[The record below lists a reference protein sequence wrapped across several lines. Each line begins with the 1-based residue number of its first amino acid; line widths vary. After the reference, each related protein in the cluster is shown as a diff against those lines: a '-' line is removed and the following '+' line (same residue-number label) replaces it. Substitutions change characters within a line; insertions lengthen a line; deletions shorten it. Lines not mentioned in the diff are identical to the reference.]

1 MKRFGTLFSL
11 FLFCVAMFSQ
21 GSEGYIQQRKGSRV
35 RYAVIYANKLR
46 GHVERTVTDVSDDGG
61 KHKVTHLYTM
71 LNKKGKPSKSAALM
85 GAGDGMQTSVTVED
99 GAYYLTLDLM
109 YGSMGNDNRSG
120 YLLKMPKTLKVGD
133 ELEGGTL
140 KASMK
145 FMGSTINNEVTFK
158 NFKVTEETTLQT
170 KAGDIKC
177 LKITGRIT
185 GRVSRQNVDEEQTL
199 YVAPGIGI
207 VRQEAMNYM
216 GSKTPYL
223 SEVTEFEGI

>member
-85 GAGDGMQTSVTVED
+85 GAGDGM
-99 GAYYLTLDLM
+99 
-109 YGSMGNDNRSG
+109 
-120 YLLKMPKTLKVGD
+120 
-133 ELEGGTL
+133 
-140 KASMK
+140 
-145 FMGSTINNEVTFK
+145 
-158 NFKVTEETTLQT
+158 
-170 KAGDIKC
+170 
-177 LKITGRIT
+177 
-185 GRVSRQNVDEEQTL
+185 
-199 YVAPGIGI
+199 
-207 VRQEAMNYM
+207 
-216 GSKTPYL
+216 
-223 SEVTEFEGI
+223 